1 MLSLDMNCTRTVS
14 KLCVATLVCSLVG
27 GFVTVT
33 MAENTNWQRYSDAEH
48 GFALEYPDTTH
59 PEKVPARATNLV
71 SAVAFNFQQNFQKG
85 PDGGTLKFRFQISVW
100 QNTNHLSS
108 EEWAKQ
114 NTNPQLTTN
123 IRKVQIA
130 GREGTTLRTSNLA
143 WQIVKS
149 FVAEKDWMY
158 ELSYDDV
165 AANTLLTESARVDW
179 AAVLNRMI
187 DSFRLLSEGK
197 RP

>member
-1 MLSLDMNCTRTVS
+1 MNGMRTVS
-14 KLCVATLVCSLVG
+14 FFGRAVPVAALVSLLVAW
-27 GFVTVT
+27 FPPLA
-33 MAENTNWQRYSDAEH
+33 MAETTNWRRYSDAER
-48 GFALEYPDTTH
+48 GFVLEYPDTTH
-59 PEKVPARATNLV
+59 PEKVSALATNLV
-71 SAVAFNFQQNFQKG
+71 AGVAFSFQQTFQKG
-85 PDGGTLKFRFQISVW
+85 PDGGTLRFRFQVSVW

-123 IRKVQIA
+123 IRKMLVA

-143 WQIVKS
+143 WQSVKA

-165 AANTLLTESARVDW
+165 VANTLLSEATRTDWSA
-179 AAVLNRMI
+179 LFKRMT
-187 DSFRLLSEGK
+187 DSFKLLSEGNGPK
-197 RP
+197 